1 MKRGR
6 EEEYRRLGLPADEI
20 RKRRNDAYTN
30 GVMEDLYKELFDLL
44 VLPKSEMSDLMQ
56 RALNYLY
63 SLWKQ
68 LFNYWKMES
77 IP

>member
-1 MKRGR
+1 MGR

-30 GVMEDLYKELFDLL
+30 GVVEDLWKELFGLL
-44 VLPKSEMSDLMQ
+44 VLPESEMSDLMQ

-68 LFNYWKMES
+68 LFNYRKMES

>member
-1 MKRGR
+1 M
-6 EEEYRRLGLPADEI
+6 
-20 RKRRNDAYTN
+20 
-30 GVMEDLYKELFDLL
+30 L